1 MATSVVVSE
10 SESPVRP
17 WPRALLLLGRVVLGA
32 IFLFAAYTKLYFN
45 GGWHLGDYHFFF
57 GMAINSYNLLPV
69 WAVELLARVLPWFE
83 LALGIF
89 LIIGIGLRS
98 SGLLASAMLTVFIAA
113 MTRAY
118 IMGLEIVCG
127 CFGNNEKLGPWT
139 LIRDSSLL
147 VLALAVTLGAFLMK
161 KRRTTLP
168 R

>member
-89 LIIGIGLRS
+89 LIMGIGLRS
-98 SGLLASAMLTVFIAA
+98 SGLLASALLTVFIAA

-161 KRRTTLP
+161 KRRTTLS

>member
-1 MATSVVVSE
+1 
-10 SESPVRP
+10 
-17 WPRALLLLGRVVLGA
+17 LFGRVVLGA

-89 LIIGIGLRS
+89 LLIGIGLRA
-98 SGLLASAMLTVFIAA
+98 SGLLASALLTVFIAA

-118 IMGLEIVCG
+118 IRGLEIACG

-161 KRRTTLP
+161 KRRTALS

>member
-1 MATSVVVSE
+1 MAASVVVSE

-98 SGLLASAMLTVFIAA
+98 SGLLASALLTVWASKSFAA
-113 MTRAY
+113 ASAITRNSAR
-118 IMGLEIVCG
+118 GH
-127 CFGNNEKLGPWT
+127 
-139 LIRDSSLL
+139 
-147 VLALAVTLGAFLMK
+147 
-161 KRRTTLP
+161 
-168 R
+168 